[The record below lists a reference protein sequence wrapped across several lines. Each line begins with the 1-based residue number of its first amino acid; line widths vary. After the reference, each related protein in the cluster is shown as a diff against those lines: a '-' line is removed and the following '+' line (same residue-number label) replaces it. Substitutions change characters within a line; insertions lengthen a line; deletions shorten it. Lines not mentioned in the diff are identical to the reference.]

1 MSSQVTLE
9 MIYNEIK
16 QINKRLSLVEDTVEG
31 INVKDLPR
39 ATVSKQEQAEIKRAV
54 EEMKE
59 SQLFLI

>member
-31 INVKDLPR
+31 RIVRDLPR
-39 ATVSKQEQAEIKRAV
+39 ATVSKQEQTEIKRAV

>member
-39 ATVSKQEQAEIKRAV
+39 VTVSKQEQAEIKRAV
-54 EEMKE
+54 EELKE